1 MANPGEA
8 LAATID
14 AQWNVGT
21 GGVKPSDIEY
31 IVNTSDFEPNPLATD
46 AIFVFLPLR
55 GTKERF
61 NSKLRNATY
70 FPRVVCQTKTDTARL
85 EQITNEVDR
94 IVAAGTP
101 ITGATYQDVLEV
113 NDISDR
119 MRGGYPFWVSEL
131 NCKIFTQ
138 FEASATQYGTATVA
152 TLETDELTVNIFADI
167 TGLKIVDNDIK
178 DSGGNIV
185 FSFDGSGALD
195 ADITFTGE
203 RNIISDAAL
212 NFKTSG
218 DIDDY
223 WQIYTVSNI
232 PVFRSYGG
240 SDCIITA
247 DGNIRIMPDID
258 FDDYWE
264 FTTSGNVATFQP
276 ADDKVHL
283 IGSPVRSAD
292 NIYSDDFTNTS
303 PFKKFDSPISE
314 LKKITHKDDKIDYES
329 IPEWIRTVARD
340 PAKQVIHRETR
351 TNPSGEEEEYDV
363 VDKRAPKDVVLNN
376 AWSVNRMVIL
386 LYQALQEATAR
397 IETLEAR

>member
-31 IVNTSDFEPNPLATD
+31 IVNTSDFEPNPLAID

-94 IVAAGTP
+94 IVAVGTP

-138 FEASATQYGTATVA
+138 FESSATQYGTATVA
-152 TLETDELTVNIFADI
+152 TLETDELTVNTWLKLNGYSVFDILDEDDMASDRADALITQQSAKAYVDQANMIGIANAAYIPMNLWGADI
-167 TGLKIVDNDIK
+167 AANMVLVGNYLTNNDATNYHNVWALPIPAVKDGLSLHMDAVLV
-178 DSGGNIV
+178 GV
-185 FSFDGSGALD
+185 RD
-195 ADITFTGE
+195 ADGANYLDQFTLVGYTDHF
-203 RNIISDAAL
+203 NIDLIH
-212 NFKTSG
+212 F
-218 DIDDY
+218 
-223 WQIYTVSNI
+223 SNI
-232 PVFRSYGG
+232 NRT
-240 SDCIITA
+240 TA
-247 DGNIRIMPDID
+247 DEYTYSIGDTDMSTYLSIKVRLDFIIATGGAMDIS
-258 FDDYWE
+258 F
-264 FTTSGNVATFQP
+264 
-276 ADDKVHL
+276 
-283 IGSPVRSAD
+283 VRM
-292 NIYSDDFTNTS
+292 
-303 PFKKFDSPISE
+303 
-314 LKKITHKDDKIDYES
+314 HCWYE
-329 IPEWIRTVARD
+329 
-340 PAKQVIHRETR
+340 
-351 TNPSGEEEEYDV
+351 
-363 VDKRAPKDVVLNN
+363 
-376 AWSVNRMVIL
+376 
-386 LYQALQEATAR
+386 
-397 IETLEAR
+397 

>member
-31 IVNTSDFEPNPLATD
+31 IVNTSDFEPNPLAID

-138 FEASATQYGTATVA
+138 FESSATQYGTATVA
-152 TLETDELTVNIFADI
+152 TLETDELTVNTWLKLNGYSVFDILDEDDMASDRADALI
-167 TGLKIVDNDIK
+167 TQQSAKAYVDVAYAAGMIGSANAAWVPMGVMGGQFFERFYFTAGKIQNVGADDYNSSWNLPKECLKGSLKLHIKNLKIGV
-178 DSGGNIV
+178 V
-185 FSFDGSGALD
+185 D
-195 ADITFTGE
+195 ADTDDFITQTTIYGV
-203 RNIISDAAL
+203 NGITITQL
-212 NFKTSG
+212 
-218 DIDDY
+218 DIDATDHKT
-223 WQIYTVSNI
+223 IGDKTFAGAVMPAAVIDVSGYQSVYVQLSHI
-232 PVFRSYGG
+232 ATGAAQG
-240 SDCIITA
+240 D
-247 DGNIRIMPDID
+247 
-258 FDDYWE
+258 
-264 FTTSGNVATFQP
+264 TTN
-276 ADDKVHL
+276 L
-283 IGSPVRSAD
+283 RMEC
-292 NIYSDDFTNTS
+292 Y
-303 PFKKFDSPISE
+303 
-314 LKKITHKDDKIDYES
+314 
-329 IPEWIRTVARD
+329 
-340 PAKQVIHRETR
+340 
-351 TNPSGEEEEYDV
+351 YD
-363 VDKRAPKDVVLNN
+363 
-376 AWSVNRMVIL
+376 
-386 LYQALQEATAR
+386 T
-397 IETLEAR
+397 

>member
-21 GGVKPSDIEY
+21 GGPKPSDIEY
-31 IVNTSDFEPNPLATD
+31 IVNTSDFEPNPLAID

-138 FEASATQYGTATVA
+138 FESSATQYGTATVA
-152 TLETDELTVNIFADI
+152 TLETDEFTVNSFI
-167 TGLKIVDNDIK
+167 TGLGLTITDFLDEDDMAS
-178 DSGGNIV
+178 DS
-185 FSFDGSGALD
+185 A
-195 ADITFTGE
+195 
-203 RNIISDAAL
+203 AAL
-212 NFKTSG
+212 VSQQSIKAYVDVAYGAGMIGAVNAAWVPCPLMGWNPQAKGELTNVGQWTNIDGTACFITWTCPLPTNKDGLKLYVSGTRISLANADVNDYVTNTHVEGLTTVGKTAV
-218 DIDDY
+218 D
-223 WQIYTVSNI
+223 
-232 PVFRSYGG
+232 
-240 SDCIITA
+240 SDPTDKNSINLHTDTWTA
-247 DGNIRIMPDID
+247 VDMSAFFAVQVRLQ
-258 FDDYWE
+258 
-264 FTTSGNVATFQP
+264 TFQND
-276 ADDKVHL
+276 AGDL
-283 IGSPVRSAD
+283 
-292 NIYSDDFTNTS
+292 NIQYV
-303 PFKKFDSPISE
+303 
-314 LKKITHKDDKIDYES
+314 LLQCY
-329 IPEWIRTVARD
+329 
-340 PAKQVIHRETR
+340 
-351 TNPSGEEEEYDV
+351 YD
-363 VDKRAPKDVVLNN
+363 
-376 AWSVNRMVIL
+376 I
-386 LYQALQEATAR
+386 
-397 IETLEAR
+397 